1 MQLRSL
7 EWAMLAHCCASL
19 LHFVHNGVFVD
30 EYPNLPS
37 SITVP
42 VIIWTWLGITAI
54 GVAGCIVLRSGRE
67 IAGLGLIAAYAAFGF
82 DGFAHYSLA
91 AMAAHTLMMNVTIW
105 SEAMT
110 AVVLLLVVGK
120 RSLRLLR
127 TARAA

>member
-1 MQLRSL
+1 MKQRAI

-19 LHFVHNGVFVD
+19 LHFAHNGVFVD
-30 EYPNLPS
+30 EYPNLPA
-37 SITVP
+37 SITIP

-54 GVAGCIVLRSGRE
+54 GVVGYILLRSGRE

-91 AMAAHTLMMNVTIW
+91 AMAAHTVMMNVTIW
-105 SEAMT
+105 SEAIT

-120 RSLRLLR
+120 RSLKAFQAPATR
-127 TARAA
+127 

>member
-1 MQLRSL
+1 MKLRAI

-19 LHFVHNGVFVD
+19 LHFAHNGVFVD
-30 EYPNLPS
+30 EYPNLPA
-37 SITVP
+37 SITIP

-54 GVAGCIVLRSGRE
+54 GVVGYIVLRTGRE

-91 AMAAHTLMMNVTIW
+91 AMAAHTVMMNVTIW
-105 SEAMT
+105 SEAIT

-120 RSLRLLR
+120 RSLRVFHSPVVR
-127 TARAA
+127 